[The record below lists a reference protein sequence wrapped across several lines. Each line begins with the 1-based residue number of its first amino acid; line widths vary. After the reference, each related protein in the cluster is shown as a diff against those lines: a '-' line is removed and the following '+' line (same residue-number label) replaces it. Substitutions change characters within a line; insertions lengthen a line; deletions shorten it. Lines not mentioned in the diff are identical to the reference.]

1 MYSVKLTARARRELY
16 KIAREDTEN
25 IITKLQ
31 ELSENPRPPG
41 VKKLRSN
48 IHRIRTGN
56 WRIIYAVFDKDRVIL
71 VGKIARRE
79 KDTYDGT
86 RNLF

>member
-1 MYSVKLTARARRELY
+1 MYGVKLTARAQRELY
-16 KIAREDTEN
+16 KIAGEDSEN
-25 IITKLQ
+25 IIDKLR
-31 ELSENPRPPG
+31 ELGENPRPPG

-48 IHRIRTGN
+48 IYRIRTGN

-79 KDTYDGT
+79 KDTYNGMGD
-86 RNLF
+86 LF